1 MTSEEEL
8 RLKLRKIEALFEGAG
23 TAGER
28 DAAGAARE
36 RIKER
41 LAQAI
46 KDEPPL
52 EYTFTFGDQWSKQ
65 LFTALCPPLLFGALS
80 VCTAKI
86 YDSDGTCTKSV
97 C

>member
-52 EYTFTFGDQWSKQ
+52 EYQTT
-65 LFTALCPPLLFGALS
+65 
-80 VCTAKI
+80 
-86 YDSDGTCTKSV
+86 
-97 C
+97 